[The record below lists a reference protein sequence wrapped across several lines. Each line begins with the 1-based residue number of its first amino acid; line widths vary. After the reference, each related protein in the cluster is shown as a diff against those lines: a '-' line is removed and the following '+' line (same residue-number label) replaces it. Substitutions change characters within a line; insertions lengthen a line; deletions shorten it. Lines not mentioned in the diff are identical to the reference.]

1 MSDSI
6 DIKFNDKAFRA
17 AMKKAPVEVGREMKG
32 AVELAAKATGN
43 ELKAAAPKAFSTLT
57 NSIKENQFGPFEY
70 RVGPHVNYAEAV
82 EGGRKPGSMPPIAD
96 LSQWVKRKLGVT
108 GDRSIKAVSWAIAKK
123 IAQQGTKAQP
133 FVQPVI
139 DSGFPNR
146 RLVWLANRA
155 TNKGLR
161 KAGL

>member
-17 AMKKAPVEVGREMKG
+17 AMKKAPVEVGREVSNAVARAAIETGDKIKG
-32 AVELAAKATGN
+32 Y
-43 ELKAAAPKAFSTLT
+43 APKAFSTLT
-57 NSIKENQFGPFEY
+57 NSIKADRISPFEY

-96 LSQWVKRKLGVT
+96 LSQWVKRKLGIT

-139 DSGFPNR
+139 DSGFPQR
-146 RLVWLANRA
+146 RLNQLAN
-155 TNKGLR
+155 KGVSIGLR